1 MGFKR
6 MLAVVTIANQLTF
19 LRLVA
24 VPFFTLAVLSARF
37 DIALALFVAAAITD
51 ILDGLTARMLQQQTR
66 LGRFLDPTADKLLLV
81 SAFVLLTDYP
91 AMFRDIPM
99 LARLPIWLSIL
110 AISRDILIVAVAV
123 MMYLAYGRTRF
134 DPTIWGKLTTVSEAL
149 TIGLFLL
156 ANAVGIANPVLDVAV
171 WVTLALILI
180 SGFDYLF
187 RTGAAVRRE
196 GPDRSPPGPGA

>member
-6 MLAVVTIANQLTF
+6 LLAVVTIANQLTF

-24 VPFFTLAVLSARF
+24 VPFFMLAVLSARF

-99 LARLPIWLSIL
+99 MARLPIWLSIL

-196 GPDRSPPGPGA
+196 GPDRSPPGPGV

>member
-6 MLAVVTIANQLTF
+6 LLAVVTIANQLTF

-99 LARLPIWLSIL
+99 MARLPIWLSIL

-196 GPDRSPPGPGA
+196 GPDRSPPGPGG

>member
-6 MLAVVTIANQLTF
+6 LLAVVTIANQLTF

-51 ILDGLTARMLQQQTR
+51 MLDGLTARMLQQQTR

-99 LARLPIWLSIL
+99 SARLPIWLSIL

-156 ANAVGIANPVLDVAV
+156 ANAVGIASPVLDVAV

-196 GPDRSPPGPGA
+196 GPDRSPPGPGS